1 MEFGVLGVEVGVL
14 GVKFGVLRVLRVL
27 RVEVLEVPELA
38 DRKGL
43 NCPTFDW
50 LFRLLFVS
58 SLAIVH

>member
-1 MEFGVLGVEVGVL
+1 MEVGVLGVEVGVL
-14 GVKFGVLRVLRVL
+14 GVEFGVFG
-27 RVEVLEVPELA
+27 VPELA

-43 NCPTFDW
+43 NCQTFDW